1 MSSSFPHSS
10 FGFGSG
16 EDAFL
21 FSPKPAGSGFQ
32 GEFSM
37 EPTSMGG
44 DFPMFLDEPMSFPPA
59 LFSSTTMPVAPKLE
73 QPAPST
79 LPFPLDLARPQE
91 VVPTPLSSPLSS
103 DGSKKDRKSRK
114 APAKNRQERQEIRKI
129 KHREIDRRRR
139 EREKQS
145 VEELKELVALDTG
158 ERPEKANVV
167 AGAVRQIKGLQAKIE
182 ELQAQLHRQ
191 HISSPQTSAAS
202 TPDTRASK
210 SSPRSPMSF
219 LDLDQKMMMGINTE
233 KILLPDMI
241 RGLGIG
247 GVIVLCLS
255 LEDCTIKNANT
266 ELENVTGFHKSD
278 LLETKLTGAPLFG
291 RILHSDMPASN
302 MKHEHPLS
310 SFESTTLQFKEA
322 MHRLSTGATWK
333 VTTQIKTRE
342 GNLIESQNTIF
353 MVRNADDHTPAYLMC
368 ISTPD
373 KRRII
378 PAYHARFPVNGALN
392 EQYGSSFFP
401 IAQPS

>member
-1 MSSSFPHSS
+1 
-10 FGFGSG
+10 
-16 EDAFL
+16 
-21 FSPKPAGSGFQ
+21 
-32 GEFSM
+32 
-37 EPTSMGG
+37 
-44 DFPMFLDEPMSFPPA
+44 
-59 LFSSTTMPVAPKLE
+59 MPVAPKLE
-73 QPAPST
+73 QAPST
-79 LPFPLDLARPQE
+79 LPFPLDLARPLE

-103 DGSKKDRKSRK
+103 DGAKKERKSRK

-167 AGAVRQIKGLQAKIE
+167 AGAVRQIRGLQAKIE

-191 HISSPQTSAAS
+191 HISSPQTSVAS
-202 TPDTRASK
+202 TPDSRVSK
-210 SSPRSPMSF
+210 SSPSSPMSF
-219 LDLDQKMMMGINTE
+219 LDLDHKMMNTE

-241 RGLGIG
+241 RGLGTG
-247 GVIVLCLS
+247 GVIVLVLS
-255 LEDCTIKNANT
+255 LEDAMIRNANT

-278 LLETKLTGAPLFG
+278 LLDTKLTGAPLFG
-291 RILHSDMPASN
+291 RILHSDMPSSN
-302 MKHEHPLS
+302 LKQEHPLS

-333 VTTQIKTRE
+333 VTTQIKTRD
-342 GNLIESQNTIF
+342 GSLIESQNTIF
-353 MVRNADDHTPAYLMC
+353 MVRNADDHTPAHLMC